1 MSRRGHSLKARVQGV
16 EQPGLSEEELIER
29 RAEKF
34 VRKGQFRKA
43 ALALRKLAGSSEE
56 PRHWV
61 ALGELWRRAR
71 RPEQALDALRQG
83 MFLHKRQGASD
94 CARDVARMI
103 LELDPA
109 DSGAFR
115 MAHR

>member
-1 MSRRGHSLKARVQGV
+1 MSRRGHSLKARAQGIQ
-16 EQPGLSEEELIER
+16 EPRFSEDELIER

-43 ALALRKLAGSSEE
+43 ALAFRKLAGNSDE

-61 ALGELWRRAR
+61 ALGHLWRRAR
-71 RPEQALDALRQG
+71 RNEQALDALRQG
-83 MFLHKRQGASD
+83 MFLHKRRGSSER
-94 CARDVARMI
+94 ARTVARMI

-115 MAHR
+115 MAQR

>member
-1 MSRRGHSLKARVQGV
+1 MQGQEPPRSEVEIIEARAQR
-16 EQPGLSEEELIER
+16 L
-29 RAEKF
+29 

-43 ALALRKLAGSSEE
+43 ALALRKLAGASDE

-61 ALGELWRRAR
+61 ALGHMWKRAR
-71 RPEQALDALRQG
+71 RQDQALDALRQG
-83 MFLHKRQGASD
+83 MFLHKRRGASD
-94 CARDVARMI
+94 RARTVARMI

-115 MAHR
+115 LADR